1 MMLSITALRADH
13 SLRGTIMA
21 AVIQQSVQE
30 LDAQEGRD
38 LLDRQARR
46 YLSMSGEEFA
56 RAWERGELDP
66 DGDPNVARVAMLL
79 PFGG

>member
-1 MMLSITALRADH
+1 
-13 SLRGTIMA
+13 MA

-30 LDAQEGRD
+30 LDAQEGRE

-46 YLSMSGEEFA
+46 YLGISGEEFLE
-56 RAWERGELDP
+56 AWEHGELDP
-66 DGDPNVARVAMLL
+66 DADPHVARISMLL

>member
-1 MMLSITALRADH
+1 
-13 SLRGTIMA
+13 MA

-30 LDAQEGRD
+30 LDAQEGRQ

-46 YLSMSGEEFA
+46 YLGMSGEEFI

-66 DGDPNVARVAMLL
+66 DADPHVARVAMLL
-79 PFGG
+79 PFGR